1 MHDTLHV
8 FLHACKFSV
17 DKIARVQYGVA
28 IDMNGCV
35 DMYPS
40 IPQKETLEIELKS
53 DVRKLSDNDLVD
65 AVVAFAN
72 TAGGDIFLGVEND
85 GTPTGVH
92 VAHRDHAQLSAFI
105 ANKTVPPIPVQVEP
119 LHLDDDILV
128 LQIHVPRS
136 RSIVASSTGKI
147 QRRRLKADGSPENIP
162 MYPHEITTRLSS
174 LSLLDFSAQ
183 PVPGAQ
189 HADLDPIERERLRSI
204 VRAYNGEKTLLELSD
219 EELDKAMQFVIT
231 VEDQLIPTY
240 TGMLMLGR
248 KDRLKALI
256 PTAESA
262 FLMLRETEV
271 AANESFFLPLLAAIE
286 KLIDFVAV
294 RNPEQE
300 IEQGLFRLS
309 VPEFN
314 PRAVREAIVNAF
326 AHRDYTQLGRV
337 LVRMDSDGLSVSNP
351 GGFIEGVTY
360 RNILTVEPHG
370 RNPALADALKR
381 VGLAERSGR
390 GVDRIFEGSLM
401 YGRDLPDYSE
411 STSTSVRL
419 FIPRGMPDQ
428 KLVAL
433 IAEEQK
439 KTGEPMTLNAL
450 FVLNALKH
458 NRRMSLHEISAEC
471 NISEAKLRA
480 TVERLTEAGLVDG
493 IGNERGRTYVLCAKA
508 YKDPV
513 QYVRQTDIDGI
524 RYEELILK
532 LARRKGSITR
542 KDVMELLHVSGPQ
555 AYRLLKK
562 LDIGKKLIRNG
573 NTSAAHYTLAE

>member
-1 MHDTLHV
+1 
-8 FLHACKFSV
+8 
-17 DKIARVQYGVA
+17 
-28 IDMNGCV
+28 MN
-35 DMYPS
+35 S
-40 IPQKETLEIELKS
+40 AIPQKETLEIEFKS

-92 VAHRDHAQLSAFI
+92 AAHRDHAQLSAFI
-105 ANKTVPPIPVQVEP
+105 ANKTVPPISVQVEP
-119 LHLDDDILV
+119 LYLDDDVLV

-136 RSIVASSTGKI
+136 RSVVASSTGKI

-183 PVPGAQ
+183 PVPGSQ
-189 HADLDPIERERLRSI
+189 YADLDPIERARLRGI

-262 FLMLRETEV
+262 FLMLRGTEV
-271 AANESFFLPLLAAIE
+271 TANESFFLPLLASIE

-458 NRRMSLHEISAEC
+458 NRRMSLHEISSEC
-471 NISEAKLRA
+471 NIPEAKLRA
-480 TVERLTEAGLVDG
+480 TVERLTEAGLVEG
-493 IGNERGRTYVLCAKA
+493 IGSGRGRAYVLCAKA

-532 LARRKGSITR
+532 LARRKESIAR
-542 KDVMELLHVSGPQ
+542 KDVMELLHVSAPQ

-562 LDIGKKLIRNG
+562 LETGGKLVRSGK
-573 NTSAAHYTLAE
+573 TKTAYYTLAK